1 MSYICS
7 EVENMYIST
16 NYYEFIKQIYD
27 YVTKYIKNYRNET
40 GEYVKKLVKIQEK
53 FNPRIKGI
61 EELKKIKNIK
71 TKHIISLSS
80 KIFNVIG
87 TQIDNLKI
95 FLKECDDIIKSFD
108 KTLKEKNTMS
118 TGYIHEYEE
127 CKNNLQ
133 KKYKDIEKAKISYFD
148 HAEQTENLLNNFYY
162 KNPKLKENES
172 NQLVTKAQIDNCI
185 KGAKKY
191 ETEYS
196 NLIKTAKSYE
206 DKFLELTDNSNDN
219 MKRISCEIMTKMKD
233 NMINLLI
240 NIKNC
245 FKLPIGE
252 IDAYL
257 PELINLDES
266 KKMEDII
273 NSTFKKD
280 NSLIRMETKLYN
292 IKIIPKTEDNENEDD
307 NIYLIEDDKILK
319 IVKTM
324 EDNFTLIEK
333 GCIEKINTP
342 EKLRTRFLTYKFL
355 SFSDKIKNEIKKL
368 ESNGEI
374 NNINNINNNN
384 IIKNEIEDYS
394 ITDEE
399 VKELLELL
407 KILGNKMIF
416 IRKINNFRRFGN
428 LEFPNREFGI
438 LCNIFN
444 IFSKEINED
453 KNFEAQLSLIILS
466 ETYYKLENNKK
477 IYILTYIK
485 NNPVFHEKNFWNDF
499 INKSILKEVQR
510 NLKIEMNAKKGV
522 MINEKKNFT
531 KLAFAQILPII
542 KTMIEFELKQNLIN
556 ELLEDLVSYYQLG
569 KEEKSILFELI
580 NFKGTE
586 KQKEIK
592 DKCQKYLE
600 LSSIMEDENEYRE
613 SVYEA
618 VNTIN
623 NIKLKKQKKEDNEE
637 DKEESENIEKQKEEK
652 EEKEEDNLNNKMIKN
667 VTSDEF
673 EAINAAM
680 IKDGIEEENEEEEEI
695 NEKEIEKKEEN

>member
-1 MSYICS
+1 M
-7 EVENMYIST
+7 
-16 NYYEFIKQIYD
+16 
-27 YVTKYIKNYRNET
+27 
-40 GEYVKKLVKIQEK
+40 
-53 FNPRIKGI
+53 
-61 EELKKIKNIK
+61 
-71 TKHIISLSS
+71 
-80 KIFNVIG
+80 
-87 TQIDNLKI
+87 
-95 FLKECDDIIKSFD
+95 
-108 KTLKEKNTMS
+108 
-118 TGYIHEYEE
+118 
-127 CKNNLQ
+127 
-133 KKYKDIEKAKISYFD
+133 
-148 HAEQTENLLNNFYY
+148 
-162 KNPKLKENES
+162 
-172 NQLVTKAQIDNCI
+172 
-185 KGAKKY
+185 
-191 ETEYS
+191 
-196 NLIKTAKSYE
+196 
-206 DKFLELTDNSNDN
+206 
-219 MKRISCEIMTKMKD
+219 
-233 NMINLLI
+233 
-240 NIKNC
+240 
-245 FKLPIGE
+245 
-252 IDAYL
+252 
-257 PELINLDES
+257 
-266 KKMEDII
+266 
-273 NSTFKKD
+273 
-280 NSLIRMETKLYN
+280 
-292 IKIIPKTEDNENEDD
+292 
-307 NIYLIEDDKILK
+307 
-319 IVKTM
+319 
-324 EDNFTLIEK
+324 
-333 GCIEKINTP
+333 
-342 EKLRTRFLTYKFL
+342 
-355 SFSDKIKNEIKKL
+355 
-368 ESNGEI
+368 
-374 NNINNINNNN
+374 
-384 IIKNEIEDYS
+384 
-394 ITDEE
+394 
-399 VKELLELL
+399 
-407 KILGNKMIF
+407 
-416 IRKINNFRRFGN
+416 
-428 LEFPNREFGI
+428 
-438 LCNIFN
+438 
-444 IFSKEINED
+444 
-453 KNFEAQLSLIILS
+453 
-466 ETYYKLENNKK
+466 ENNKK